1 MTLRVLL
8 AHNYYQQPG
17 GEDAVFAAETT
28 LLQRHGH
35 RVFLL
40 REHNR
45 RVEAFSRAGLAL
57 NTWWS
62 RSAYRQVRRMV
73 AAHQPDVAHFHNTFM
88 MLSPS
93 VYYACKDA
101 GVPVVQTL
109 HNYRLLCPSAI
120 LYRHGRVCEACV
132 GRAVAWPGVQHA
144 CYRGSAAATAV
155 TAGMLTVHR
164 LLGTWARAV
173 DRYVAITEFARRK
186 FVEAGLPAE
195 KVVVKPN
202 FLDVDPGTG
211 EHDGGYCLFVGR
223 LTEEKGVRTL
233 LAAWRLLGGRVPLKI
248 AGDGPL
254 APEVAAAAAAA
265 PSIEWVGPRSRAEV
279 VALMKRAALLI
290 CPSVWYEGGSPMVVV
305 EAFAT
310 GLPVVSSRLGGMAE
324 SVTDGHTGLHFTPG
338 DAADLAARVEWAV
351 ADAGRL
357 RQMGRNA
364 REEFEARYTA
374 ERNYER
380 LLAIYEEA
388 RAGGGG

>member
-1 MTLRVLL
+1 
-8 AHNYYQQPG
+8 
-17 GEDAVFAAETT
+17 
-28 LLQRHGH
+28 
-35 RVFLL
+35 
-40 REHNR
+40 
-45 RVEAFSRAGLAL
+45 
-57 NTWWS
+57 
-62 RSAYRQVRRMV
+62 MV

-120 LYRHGRVCEACV
+120 LYRHGRVCEACA

-173 DRYVAITEFARRK
+173 DRYIAITEFARRK